1 MATNVDLLKAAGL
14 ILDSNMPNAGDIA
27 TINALNQADVQG
39 LINVFT
45 NAGITSPFL
54 VRNCNPGGTVAPSP
68 TPGSRVIGI
77 VF

>member
-1 MATNVDLLKAAGL
+1 MATNLDLLKAAGL
-14 ILDSNMPNAGDIA
+14 ILDSNMPDSDDIA
-27 TINALNQADVQG
+27 TINGLKQADVQG

-45 NAGITSPFL
+45 GLTSPFL

-68 TPGSRVIGI
+68 APGSRTIGI